1 MWRSFMTE
9 IQGPEVDK
17 KNYAVEC
24 VDLDYGILCARNQLI
39 KNVINPLMDMID
51 AYLKPDHVIDSKTKY
66 KVALVV
72 TSTREIDTVQ

>member
-1 MWRSFMTE
+1 VTE
-9 IQGPEVDK
+9 VQGPEVER
-17 KNYAVEC
+17 KNYGVEC
-24 VDLDYGILCARNQLI
+24 TDLDFGSITARNQLI

-51 AYLKPDHVIDSKTKY
+51 AYLKPDHIVDSKTKY